1 MTIRKEYRYDNGD
14 HTVFGTRVGRFNLGI
29 NTTFILYRIGDTL
42 IDTGPSNQWRHV
54 KKLLQRDWQTTPLRQ
69 LLITHH
75 HEDHSGNAGRIAR
88 LSGVKPYA
96 PELGQAKLAR
106 GYPTPLLQKIIW
118 GSPRPAA
125 TATLHDQLTLSD
137 GSPIVPV
144 HTPGHAKDLTCLFLP
159 QQKYLFSGDMYIS
172 RSLKYLRKDE
182 NLQQLM
188 DSLQR
193 LLALDFDIIF
203 CPHRGIVEDGRAAL
217 QDKYNNLKT
226 LCEQAQALQRDG
238 LNEEQITVRILGAE
252 DWMAKIT
259 GYNLSKRNLI
269 RQALLCTPH

>member
-1 MTIRKEYRYDNGD
+1 MTIRRHYRYGSGTD
-14 HTVFGTRVGRFNLGI
+14 TVLGTRVGRFNLGI
-29 NTTFILYRIGDTL
+29 NTTFIIYRIGDTV

-54 KKLLQRDWQTTPLRQ
+54 RRVLQQDWQHMPLRQ

-75 HEDHSGNAGRIAR
+75 HEDHSGNAARIAA
-88 LSGVKPYA
+88 LSGIMPHA
-96 PELGQAKLAR
+96 PQLGQAKLAS
-106 GYPTPLLQKIIW
+106 GYRTPLLQKIIW
-118 GSPRPAA
+118 GSPRPVQS
-125 TATLHDQLTLSD
+125 TPLHDQLTLAD
-137 GSPIVPV
+137 GSPVVPV

-203 CPHRGIVEDGRAAL
+203 CPHRGIVENGRAAL
-217 QDKYNNLKT
+217 QDKYNNLKI